1 MPTAAAPV
9 APRADRPSPRS
20 LLAPSKAS
28 QDGVAR
34 SQRGDW
40 PGAVRALG
48 KAVRQQPYDADAW
61 LLLGHACH
69 RAGDAVRAAE
79 AAGQVCRL
87 EPGHRAG
94 LSLRLHCLRQ
104 LGRAD
109 ELLEALEAAPDAV
122 LSMDERAE
130 LADAQLRARR
140 LPQAVQ
146 TCMTALCRRP
156 ADAAMHY
163 RLGLVFDD
171 LGCRAQAVECLRTAL
186 MLNLGPIETGVR
198 DMLAF
203 YQRDLCD
210 WSAGAE
216 SLRAMCESAARLAP
230 GVAVRTN
237 PFAHATLV
245 DDPQGLLNAARAS
258 ALYHAQGVHRLARRT
273 PTRRERLR
281 VGYLS
286 NDFHHHATVLLMAQ
300 LLEAHNRQRFEVF
313 VYDHGVDD
321 GSSQRRRVEAAV
333 DHFADVAASS
343 DATIARRV
351 RSDEIDILVDLKG
364 YTRGARPGVFAH
376 RAAPLQVSYL
386 GFPGTTGSTDI
397 DYIVGDRHVT
407 PLEHAAWYTERIA
420 QLPNCYQCND
430 GTRPL
435 PADARRIEHGLPDQ
449 ALVLC
454 GFNQSYKITPEVF
467 DVWCRLLNR
476 LPQAVLWLLDC
487 YADAGA
493 ALRREAAAR
502 DVDPRRLVFAPRVDS
517 SAHLDRLGCADLFLD
532 TWPCNGHTTASDM
545 LWAGVPVITVSGQGF
560 ASRVAGSLL
569 QALGLPELICR
580 DARDYEQLALELAND
595 HDRRALLRD
604 RVRAARTSSSLF
616 RGDET
621 ARDLEALFERMW
633 ERALAGLPPEHL
645 PACEA

>member
-1 MPTAAAPV
+1 
-9 APRADRPSPRS
+9 
-20 LLAPSKAS
+20 LAPSKAW

-48 KAVRQQPYDADAW
+48 KAVRQQPDDADAW
-61 LLLGHACH
+61 LLLGHASY

-171 LGCRAQAVECLRTAL
+171 LGCKAQAVECLRTAL

-210 WSAGAE
+210 WSGGAE
-216 SLRAMCESAARLAP
+216 SLRAMCESAVRLAP

-245 DDPQGLLNAARAS
+245 DDPQGLLNAARAN

-286 NDFHHHATVLLMAQ
+286 NDFHHHATVLLMVQ
-300 LLEAHNRQRFEVF
+300 LLESHDRRRFEIF
-313 VYDHGVDD
+313 AYDHGRDD
-321 GSSQRRRVEAAV
+321 GSSQRRRVQSAV
-333 DHFADVAASS
+333 DHFEDVASAS
-343 DATIARRV
+343 DAAIAHRV
-351 RSDEIDILVDLKG
+351 RSDGIDILVDLKG
-364 YTRGARPGVFAH
+364 YTRGARPGILAH
-376 RAAPLQVSYL
+376 RAAPVQVAYL
-386 GFPGTTGSTDI
+386 GFPGTTGSDDI

-407 PLEHAAWYTERIA
+407 PLEHAAWYTEKIA
-420 QLPNCYQCND
+420 QLPGCYQCND

-454 GFNQSYKITPEVF
+454 GFNQSYKISPEVF
-467 DVWCRLLNR
+467 DVWCRLLQR
-476 LPQAVLWLLDC
+476 LPEAVLWLLDWN
-487 YADAGA
+487 ADATA
-493 ALRREAAAR
+493 ALRREAIAR
-502 DVDPRRLVFAPRVDS
+502 GLAPQRLVFAPRVDS
-517 SAHLDRLGCADLFLD
+517 SVHLDRLGCADLFLD

-545 LWAGVPVITVSGQGF
+545 LWAGVPVLTVSGRSF

-569 QALGLPELICR
+569 RAVGVPELVCG
-580 DARDYEQLALELAND
+580 DVPAYEQRALELAQDSNL
-595 HDRRALLRD
+595 RAVLRE
-604 RVRAARTSSSLF
+604 RVRAARLSSDLF

-621 ARDLEALFERMW
+621 ARQLEGLYERMW
-633 ERALAGLPPEHL
+633 ERALAGLPTEHL
-645 PACEA
+645 PAVHRT

>member
-1 MPTAAAPV
+1 MPTAAAPAV
-9 APRADRPSPRS
+9 LRVDRPSPRAPS
-20 LLAPSKAS
+20 APSKAWR
-28 QDGVAR
+28 DGVAL

-40 PGAVRALG
+40 RGAVRALE
-48 KAVRQQPYDADAW
+48 KAVRQQPGDADAW

-69 RAGDAVRAAE
+69 RTGDAARAAE
-79 AAGQVCRL
+79 AAAQVCRL

-94 LSLRLHCLRQ
+94 LSLRLHCLRL

-109 ELLEALEAAPDAV
+109 ELLQALEAAPDAV

-140 LPQAVQ
+140 LPEAAQ
-146 TCMTALCRRP
+146 TCLAALRRRP

-171 LGCRAQAVECLRTAL
+171 LGCKAQAVECLRTAL

-210 WSAGAE
+210 WSGGAE
-216 SLRAMCESAARLAP
+216 SLQAMCVAAAGLAP

-258 ALYHAQGVHRLARRT
+258 ALYHAQGVQRLARRV
-273 PTRRERLR
+273 PSRRERLR

-300 LLEAHNRQRFEVF
+300 LLEAHDRQRFEVF

-321 GSSQRRRVEAAV
+321 GSLQRQRVQVAV

-343 DATIARRV
+343 DAAIARQV

-364 YTRGARPGVFAH
+364 YTRGARPGVFAY

-420 QLPNCYQCND
+420 QLPGCYQCND
-430 GTRPL
+430 GSRRLPDVPRRP
-435 PADARRIEHGLPDQ
+435 EHGLPEH

-467 DVWCRLLNR
+467 DVWCRLLER
-476 LPQAVLWLLDC
+476 LPRAVLWLLDC
-487 YADAGA
+487 NASAST

-502 DVDPRRLVFAPRVDS
+502 GVDPQRLVFAPRVDS

-545 LWAGVPVITVSGQGF
+545 LWAGVPVITVSGQSF

-569 QALGLPELICR
+569 HAVGLPEMICS
-580 DARDYEQLALELAND
+580 DARDYEQLAFELAGD
-595 HDRRALLRD
+595 EPRRAVLRD

-616 RGDET
+616 RGEET
-621 ARDLEALFERMW
+621 ARHLEALYERMW
-633 ERALAGLPPEHL
+633 ERALAGLPPDHL